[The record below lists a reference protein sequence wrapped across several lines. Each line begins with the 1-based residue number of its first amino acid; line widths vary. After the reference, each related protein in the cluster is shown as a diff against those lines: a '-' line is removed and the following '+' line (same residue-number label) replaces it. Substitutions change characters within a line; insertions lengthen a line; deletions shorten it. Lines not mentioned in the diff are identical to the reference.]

1 MSEQAFLAAVEAAWR
16 RAAFRSATR
25 VDPWA
30 FLKLFKAELA
40 LELAEQSLERHGHI
54 L

>member
-16 RAAFRSATR
+16 RAAFRSSPS
-25 VDPWA
+25 VDPWS
-30 FLKLFKAELA
+30 FRKLFRDELA
-40 LELAEQSLERHGHI
+40 LELAEYALEQRGYI